1 MTILIDSLGAPGSH
15 KSKTMID
22 LVSWLKSY
30 LSFYNLSIL
39 VEYCPE
45 YVKDAVWENDK
56 YTIGNQ
62 AIVFGQQF
70 RNIERLIDNNV
81 DIICSDSGLLLSAIY
96 ANKERFPREYFEE
109 IIKSHYGNLHANG
122 VYILPIYFKINKDR
136 NYIDKGRFQNQIESD
151 KLDKDIYWLSRD
163 LFRETLI
170 EIEGN
175 NSAVF
180 KIIKL
185 LLEKDLIPV
194 PNININDK
202 LIFFNDFVKQ
212 YIEKNLNE

>member
-1 MTILIDSLGAPGSH
+1 MTLLIDSLGAPGSH

-30 LSFYNLSIL
+30 LSFYNLPIL

-45 YVKDAVWENDK
+45 YVKDAVWEKDQ

-70 RNIERLIDNNV
+70 RNIERLIDNKV

-96 ANKERFPREYFEE
+96 ANKDRFPREYFIE
-109 IIKSHYGNLHANG
+109 IIRAHYEHLRSLN
-122 VYILPIYFKINKDR
+122 VEILPIYFHINKNR
-136 NYIDKGRFQNQIESD
+136 KYIDKGRFQNQIESD
-151 KLDKDIYWLSRD
+151 KLDKDIYWLSRN

-180 KIIKL
+180 KIMKL
-185 LLEKDLIPV
+185 LLEKDLIPI

-212 YIEKNLNE
+212 YIEKNL